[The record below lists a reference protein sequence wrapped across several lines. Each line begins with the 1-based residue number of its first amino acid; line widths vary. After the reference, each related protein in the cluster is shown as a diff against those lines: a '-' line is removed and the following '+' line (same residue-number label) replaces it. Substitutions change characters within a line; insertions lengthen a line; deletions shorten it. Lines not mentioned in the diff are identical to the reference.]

1 MFHDLSIANHFRS
14 IKVLKTISGGGGG
27 GKWHRTLAISEMS

>member
-27 GKWHRTLAISEMS
+27 KWHRTLAISEMS